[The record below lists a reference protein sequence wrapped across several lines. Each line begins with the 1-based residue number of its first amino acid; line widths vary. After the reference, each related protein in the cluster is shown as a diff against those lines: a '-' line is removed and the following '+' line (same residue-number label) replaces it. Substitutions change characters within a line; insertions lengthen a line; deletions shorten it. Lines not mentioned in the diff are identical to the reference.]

1 MTDTDLERRL
11 RDMRLADLPSGSA
24 GRPIDTARAWR
35 DFQALR
41 SRSVAIRHRT
51 MTAAAL
57 VVVAATA
64 IAFPALAGSRS
75 GNRPPHPGASS
86 SLPASTR
93 SYPGA
98 VAARF
103 QLSGVTAVIGDA
115 GHAWVLRAI
124 GQPGA
129 ATTYQLAGINLQ
141 TNSIMF
147 RTNLGRQQPAIAS
160 GAGRVWLT
168 TPFGQ
173 ARGQIVRVD
182 LATGHVLSTV
192 HLAAGRCDA
201 LSFGSG
207 HLFAHCE
214 VNGPARTAFW
224 RINPVTQRAYQLT
237 GALRGSI
244 SSVVATPQA
253 LWYVVND
260 TRISGLQNIDG
271 NPQRVT
277 ARDPGYQVV
286 SPGAQGLVYDE
297 TLRGSIWALS
307 GGEELAQI
315 DSYTGHVVRYF
326 TYRNYDPARAGG
338 LDFLTTGG
346 GWLWFL
352 DNGYPFS
359 GALRVSEATGR
370 PAGGVAVLL
379 LIRGDR
385 GVEFLTLFHVVAAGE
400 RKDDPDLHGAFLGE
414 RRAGGGHGCKC
425 EQGERT
431 TKKPN
436 DHAEPPANASLG
448 HFTPETTRT
457 LSNDAA

>member
-1 MTDTDLERRL
+1 MTETDLERRL
-11 RDMRLADLPSGSA
+11 RDMRLADLPSGTA

-35 DFQALR
+35 EFQSLR
-41 SRSVAIRHRT
+41 SRSAAIRHRT

-64 IAFPALAGSRS
+64 ITVPALAGSQS
-75 GNRPPHPGASS
+75 GNRPAQRGASS
-86 SLPASTR
+86 GLPRSIR
-93 SYPGA
+93 SYPGT

-103 QLSGVTAVIGDA
+103 QLSGVTAVAGDA
-115 GHAWVLRAI
+115 GHAWVIRQI
-124 GQPGA
+124 GQPGG
-129 ATTYQLAGINLQ
+129 ATPYQLAGINLQ

-147 RTNLGRQQPAIAS
+147 RTNLGSQPPAIAA

-168 TPFGQ
+168 TPSGQ

-182 LATGHVLSTV
+182 LATGQVLSTI

-207 HLFAHCE
+207 HLFALCE

-237 GALRGSI
+237 GTLHGYI

-253 LWYVVND
+253 LWYVVD
-260 TRISGLQNIDG
+260 YTRISVLQNIDG
-271 NPQRVT
+271 NPHRVT
-277 ARDPGYQVV
+277 ARDPGYQDAW
-286 SPGAQGLVYDE
+286 PGMQGLVYDE
-297 TLRGSIWALS
+297 SSRGSVWALGS
-307 GGEELAQI
+307 GEKLAQI
-315 DSYTGHVVRYF
+315 DSYTGRVVRCF

-338 LDFLTTGG
+338 LDFLTAGG

-370 PAGGVAVLL
+370 PAGGVAIAPNSCGQQSCSQIYFTPGSVWVPTAEL
-379 LIRGDR
+379 LIRI
-385 GVEFLTLFHVVAAGE
+385 
-400 RKDDPDLHGAFLGE
+400 DPARLPG
-414 RRAGGGHGCKC
+414 
-425 EQGERT
+425 
-431 TKKPN
+431 
-436 DHAEPPANASLG
+436 
-448 HFTPETTRT
+448 
-457 LSNDAA
+457 